1 MPRYAELIYNGF
13 WFSPER
19 IMLQSLIDKSQVNV
33 NGIVKLKIYKGNVIV
48 LGRKSNSSIYSSK
61 MATFERDDI
70 YNQKDA
76 EGFIKLNALRLKLLN
91 KGT

>member
-1 MPRYAELIYNGF
+1 
-13 WFSPER
+13 
-19 IMLQSLIDKSQVNV
+19 MLFCKQKSLLR
-33 NGIVKLKIYKGNVIV
+33 LKIYKGNVIV
-48 LGRKSNSSIYSSK
+48 LGRKSNSRIYSSK

-76 EGFIKLNALRLKLLN
+76 EGFIKLNALRLKLLK